1 MSTELVQVL
10 AEAVRS
16 RRESLRL
23 TQTDVADLAGVSE
36 RFVRFLEHGKPT
48 VQLDSVLAVLD
59 TLGLDL
65 RLERKSGVQHTDET
79 R

>member
-1 MSTELVQVL
+1 MVAELVQVL

-23 TQTDVADLAGVSE
+23 TQTDLADLAGVSE

-65 RLERKSGVQHTDET
+65 RLERKSSVQHIDEV